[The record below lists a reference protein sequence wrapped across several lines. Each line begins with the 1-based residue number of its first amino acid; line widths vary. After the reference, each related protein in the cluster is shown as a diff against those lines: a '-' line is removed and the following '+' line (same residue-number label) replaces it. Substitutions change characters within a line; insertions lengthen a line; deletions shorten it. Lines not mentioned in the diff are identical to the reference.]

1 MNALTKQLLA
11 LATRY
16 QHRRDNLTY
25 MGIVELAAQ
34 VEEARKDAPPDAGH
48 PPLTAN
54 ELEIILE
61 MWRGMTPNQN
71 TIVRVVEDIISV
83 DVFVDG
89 ILHESV
95 VVRVAG
101 LRTTHESAVSYANDV
116 LALFVTAYRTPDAP
130 CKYPY
135 RPPVLCVHP
144 TQHRPLHAPS
154 LPPKQVAAAHLRTI
168 TGLRPVD
175 AAHITY
181 AAIMLEQPPR
191 AVLDGATM
199 RHILDMTRA
208 PQAIR
213 ELVVFIREHRFKYI
227 IDINAYYRET
237 EYGDARVEH
246 VAILDALDTP
256 EIAHLLAEDIKTLIY
271 ANRGTHVG
279 VIVRIHQF

>member
-11 LATRY
+11 LAKSY
-16 QHRRDNLTY
+16 QHRHENYTY
-25 MGIVELAAQ
+25 MGIVELATQ

-48 PPLTAN
+48 PPMTAN

-61 MWRGMTPNQN
+61 MWRGMTPREN
-71 TIVRVVEDIISV
+71 TAVRVMEDMISVDAFVDGSPHKSVIVRV
-83 DVFVDG
+83 G
-89 ILHESV
+89 
-95 VVRVAG
+95 A
-101 LRTTHESAVSYANDV
+101 TTHESAVSYAKDV
-116 LALFVTAYRTPDAP
+116 LALFAAAYRTPDTP

-135 RPPVLCVHP
+135 RPPVLRVLDAQSQP
-144 TQHRPLHAPS
+144 AYIPS
-154 LPPKQVAAAHLRTI
+154 RTPPQVAAHLRTI

-181 AAIMLEQPPR
+181 AAIMLEQPKR
-191 AVLDGATM
+191 AGLDGATM

-213 ELVVFIREHRFKYI
+213 ELVVFISEHRLKYI
-227 IDINAYYRET
+227 IDITAYYRET

-246 VAILDALDTP
+246 VAVLDALDTP

-279 VIVRIHQF
+279 VPVRIIQF